1 MKLEHLV
8 NQLNYYPYMLCQ
20 MNEFFPVIF
29 KRLEI
34 NEGLKT
40 LFQTIIKSP
49 WLQNKE
55 LSE

>member
-20 MNEFFPVIF
+20 MNEFFTVIF